1 MKGFTH
7 TGTFLCKK
15 LDQLSFSSSIFCKCN
30 YYSTFPK
37 IISVSIWRSH
47 KTVFYFN
54 TSLFMWLELSL
65 SVRSHTVQ
73 NGGRHC
79 FCFDTEPPV
88 CSSLCNAL
96 QANQKRMLFI
106 LTMATLLKKVPIY
119 NVENLHAFTVK
130 KVTACTG
137 KKSSVADP
145 K

>member
-15 LDQLSFSSSIFCKCN
+15 LDQLSFSSSIYCKCN

-37 IISVSIWRSH
+37 IVSIWRSH

-88 CSSLCNAL
+88 CSSL
-96 QANQKRMLFI
+96 MYEGGG
-106 LTMATLLKKVPIY
+106 LTGKPYQDVIY
-119 NVENLHAFTVK
+119 PDHGDTVK
-130 KVTACTG
+130 KRFLSTILKTCML
-137 KKSSVADP
+137 SL
-145 K
+145 